1 MSPAVR
7 AARVRVPGSTSNLGA
22 GFDCVG
28 FAVDLWLT
36 GTVAAHDGGAGR
48 AGDPPR
54 VEVARSGTLAG
65 LDAAPHE
72 DLAAVGFAAACAAR
86 GRPLPPRLAFTLD
99 SEIPVARGLGSSSAA
114 LVAGA
119 ALAND
124 ALALGLGP
132 TELADLCAGIEG
144 HPDNVAPA
152 VFGGAMLGVPAA
164 AAGAGG
170 GAAYVYA
177 HLTVH
182 EEIAFAFAV
191 PDFHIATSAA
201 RAILPAAVAHRG
213 AVAAAAKSAALVQGL
228 AAGDAALLAHAL
240 DDVLHVPYRRSL
252 VRGFD
257 AVAAAAAAA
266 GAFGTTLSGSG
277 STLVA
282 VAPRMRIAGVAA
294 AMERGWRDAGVDA
307 RAFVQRRPA
316 AACLQ
321 HG

>member
-1 MSPAVR
+1 MSAPPR
-7 AARVRVPGSTSNLGA
+7 ASAHVRVPASTSNLGA

-28 FAVDLWLT
+28 FAVDVWLT
-36 GTVAAHDGGAGR
+36 GRVAAHDDDGAAGGA
-48 AGDPPR
+48 PR
-54 VEVARSGTLAG
+54 VEVARAGTLAG
-65 LDAAPHE
+65 LDTPPHE

-86 GRPLPPRLAFTLD
+86 GRPRPPRPAAARAAA
-99 SEIPVARGLGSSSAA
+99 IPVARGLGSSSAA

-124 ALALGLGP
+124 VLALGFGP
-132 TELADLCAGIEG
+132 AELADLCAGIEG

-164 AAGAGG
+164 GAGG

-177 HLTVH
+177 HLAVH

-201 RAILPAAVAHRG
+201 RAILPAALAHRD

-228 AAGDAALLAHAL
+228 AAGDGALLAHAL

-257 AVAAAAAAA
+257 AVAAGAAGA

-277 STLVA
+277 STLLA
-282 VAPRMRIAGVAA
+282 VAPRMRIVGVAA
-294 AMERGWRDAGVDA
+294 AMERAWRDAGVAA

-316 AACLQ
+316 SACLQ